1 MSKRGATAFIG
12 TLVFILGRPASAQ
25 QVHRLEASP
34 KTVTFGAFDP
44 TIPPVLRVKSGDIVE
59 LHTFIANG
67 YPRLLAAGL
76 RPDQLEPGL
85 RELDD
90 ALRPAKGEG
99 PHFLS
104 GPVFVEGAGPGDV
117 LQVDILEARLATDYA
132 FNGFR
137 QDGGA
142 LPGEFDHDR
151 GKIIWLDRE
160 RMTAA
165 FAPAITIPL
174 APFFGTIGVAPA
186 AGRVGSHAPGDF
198 GGNLDNPDLIAGTTL
213 FLPIQVAGALVS
225 VGDGHA
231 GQGDGEVDGA
241 ALETSLD
248 GRFRFTVRK
257 DQHFSTPRAETPSA
271 FITMGLHADLREAV
285 KIAVREMIAFL
296 VEARHLS
303 RDDAYMLASVAGD
316 VVVTQVVDGTTG
328 VHLRVPKALW
338 SGQ

>member
-1 MSKRGATAFIG
+1 MSQRGAALLAAALALFGRSAF
-12 TLVFILGRPASAQ
+12 AQ

-44 TIPPVLRVKSGDIVE
+44 AIPPVLRVKSGDIVE

-85 RELDD
+85 QALDD
-90 ALRPAKGEG
+90 ALRPTKGEG

-104 GPVFVEGAGPGDV
+104 GPVLVEGAAPGDV
-117 LQVDILEARLATDYA
+117 LQIDILEARLATDYA
-132 FNGFR
+132 YNGFR

-151 GKIIWLDRE
+151 GRIIWLDRK
-160 RMTAA
+160 RMIAA
-165 FAPAITIPL
+165 FAPGITIPL

-186 AGRVGSHAPGDF
+186 AGRVSSRAPGDF
-198 GGNLDNPDLIAGTTL
+198 GGNLDNRDLVAGTTL
-213 FLPIQVAGALVS
+213 FLPIQAAGALVS
-225 VGDGHA
+225 IGDGHA
-231 GQGDGEVDGA
+231 GQGHGEVDGA

-257 DQHFSTPRAETPSA
+257 DLHFTTPRAETPSA
-271 FITMGLHADLREAV
+271 FITMGLHPDLREAV
-285 KIAVREMIAFL
+285 KIAVREMVAFL
-296 VEARHLS
+296 IDTRHMS

-316 VVVTQVVDGTTG
+316 VIVTQVVDETMG
-328 VHLRVPKALW
+328 VHLRVPKTLW